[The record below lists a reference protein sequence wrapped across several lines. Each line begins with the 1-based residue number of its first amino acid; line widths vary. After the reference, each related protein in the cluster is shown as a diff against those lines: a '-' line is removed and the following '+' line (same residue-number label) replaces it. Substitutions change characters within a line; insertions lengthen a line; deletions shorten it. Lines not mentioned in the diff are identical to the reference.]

1 MGLRS
6 NTRLHRRKHALYAVG
21 PIFNRPI
28 SKEKMSMTT
37 TDVNKRDW
45 VSLEHQYYQGTFK
58 RQPVTFVR
66 GKGTRVWDSDG
77 KSYLDLVAGIAVN
90 VLGHCHPA
98 IVEAVQQQATQLVH
112 VSNLYYN
119 TRQIELAE
127 QLSKLSNGM
136 RSFFSNSGA
145 EAVEGAIKLARKY
158 GRIHKEGAFE
168 IISMERSFHGRTLA
182 TTAATGQAFYQ
193 ATWVPI
199 PDGFKQVPYNNLQA
213 LKDATS
219 EKTVGILLEAVQGEG
234 GIWPGTKEFIQ
245 GVREWCDERNLVMI
259 CDEVQAGMGRT
270 GKFFSWEHYG
280 IVPDI
285 VTMAKGLA
293 GGVPIGAMLTGP
305 RSDLFAPGDHGTTFG
320 GNPLA
325 SAAGIATIK
334 TILDEN
340 LLENAAKMGAYWNSK
355 MQAFCEKYAFIDSPR
370 GLGLTQAVNV
380 KHELAPTIVQQA
392 LEHGLLL
399 NNLGPGTL
407 RMIPPLILK
416 TEDIDEATELLDR
429 ALTDVANMPVAQ
441 A

>member
-1 MGLRS
+1 
-6 NTRLHRRKHALYAVG
+6 
-21 PIFNRPI
+21 
-28 SKEKMSMTT
+28 MTT
-37 TDVNKRDW
+37 TDINKRDW
-45 VSLEHQYYQGTFK
+45 VELEHKYYQGTFK
-58 RQPVTFVR
+58 RQPVVFVR
-66 GKGTRVWDSDG
+66 GEGRRVWDTDG
-77 KSYLDLVAGIAVN
+77 KVYLDLVAGIAVN

-98 IVEAVQQQATQLVH
+98 IIKAVQEQVSRLVH

-119 TRQIELAE
+119 TRQVELAE
-127 QLSKLSNGM
+127 QLGLLSNGM

-145 EAVEGAIKLARKY
+145 EANEGAIKLARKF
-158 GRIHKEGAFE
+158 GRIHKDGAYE

-193 ATWVPI
+193 ATWVPL
-199 PDGFKQVPYNNLQA
+199 PDGFKQVPYNDLEA
-213 LKDATS
+213 LKAATS

-234 GIWPGTKEFIQ
+234 GIWPGDPDFIR

-293 GGVPIGAMLTGP
+293 GGIPIGAMLTGP
-305 RSDLFAPGDHGTTFG
+305 RTDLFAPGDHGTTFG
-320 GNPLA
+320 GNPVA
-325 SAAGIATIK
+325 CAAAIATIR

-340 LLENAAKMGAYWNSK
+340 LVENAAKMGAYLRSK
-355 MQAFCEKYAFIDSPR
+355 FEQFCEQYHFIDSPR
-370 GLGLTQAVNV
+370 GIGLMQAVHV
-380 KHELAPTIVQQA
+380 KRELAPTIVQQA

-399 NNLGPGTL
+399 NALGTDTL
-407 RMIPPLILK
+407 RVVPPLNI
-416 TEDIDEATELLDR
+416 TAEEIDEAAELLDKTL
-429 ALTDVANMPVAQ
+429 ADVGNMPVAQ